1 MACRV
6 GYDILEV
13 VTNQITQQMRMQI
26 IEFRFNQSLNFIGRK
41 EAIQISI

>member
-13 VTNQITQQMRMQI
+13 VTNQITQLQNTEQMRMQI
-26 IEFRFNQSLNFIGRK
+26 IEFRFRNFIGRK
-41 EAIQISI
+41 EAI